1 MLIHLAGVPG
11 PALEQKL
18 IWAVVPEQGNVSGQ
32 NAVALLDV
40 DRAEV
45 WKQSTT
51 AVDKWR

>member
-1 MLIHLAGVPG
+1 MLVHLAGVPG
-11 PALEQKL
+11 PVLEEKR
-18 IWAVVPEQGNVSGQ
+18 IWATIPEQGRAGGEST
-32 NAVALLDV
+32 VALLDV